1 MTLALSITDNEDG
14 SGALATIG
22 GSALGAM
29 NDLFVRGVNGQLS
42 GADWILAGARLGD
55 GDLALALATGYYWG
69 YVAST
74 VAGATGIS
82 NLVYF
87 QVTSGA
93 DALLY
98 RCLLATQARIVALAL
113 PGLGA
118 ASVLVQKLAS
128 DRDLGAGRATALP
141 AIVVS
146 PAGRE
151 QMPRAGG
158 TNWRDE
164 TIYPVQVTLLVAD
177 HQQQTPYLA
186 QTLGWRERIAR
197 AFRHQ
202 PLVGVDEVF
211 DCELLPQEIVASE
224 VFVRHG
230 VWASALVLG
239 FCARE
244 PRGMG
249 A

>member
-1 MTLALSITDNEDG
+1 MLRIRLVGADVALHA
-14 SGALATIG
+14 SGAV
-22 GSALGAM
+22 
-29 NDLFVRGVNGQLS
+29 F
-42 GADWILAGARLGD
+42 
-55 GDLALALATGYYWG
+55 
-69 YVAST
+69 
-74 VAGATGIS
+74 
-82 NLVYF
+82 
-87 QVTSGA
+87 
-93 DALLY
+93 
-98 RCLLATQARIVALAL
+98 
-113 PGLGA
+113 
-118 ASVLVQKLAS
+118 
-128 DRDLGAGRATALP
+128 LP
-141 AIVVS
+141 AHH
-146 PAGRE
+146 
-151 QMPRAGG
+151 
-158 TNWRDE
+158 
-164 TIYPVQVTLLVAD
+164 TLLVAD

-230 VWASALVLG
+230 VWVSALVLG